1 MINPALSPL
10 CWEFHQKDMEKGI
23 LIAVLSTF
31 PETLTFPLPPNNA
44 FFPFAFSGKKK
55 GGSPW
60 NQAGLPSHACAPAHT
75 RTHTERELVSDGG

>member
-10 CWEFHQKDMEKGI
+10 RWEFHQKDMEKGI

-55 GGSPW
+55 GGLPGIW
-60 NQAGLPSHACAPAHT
+60 QASHPTRAHAHT
-75 RTHTERELVSDGG
+75 HAHTQKGN